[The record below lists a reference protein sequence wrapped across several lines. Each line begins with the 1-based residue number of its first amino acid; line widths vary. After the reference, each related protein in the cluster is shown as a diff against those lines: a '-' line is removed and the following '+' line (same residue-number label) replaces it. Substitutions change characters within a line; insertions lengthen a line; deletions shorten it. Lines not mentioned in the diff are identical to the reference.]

1 MTAHK
6 EKTEE
11 KRETGMPAEHAREL
25 AIVAMLLT
33 AAIFSAWIGETHLAS
48 SLGGAAVALV
58 LPSRSTM
65 QRVAIVGGSV
75 ALAAG
80 LSGCG
85 GAPVP
90 ARAACRAAAATLQL
104 VCEHVPETMGG
115 ESQ

>member
-6 EKTEE
+6 DKPEE

-33 AAIFSAWIGETHLAS
+33 AAIFSAWLGETHLAS

-58 LPSRSTM
+58 LPSRSTV
-65 QRVAIVGGSV
+65 QRIAIVGGAV

-85 GAPVP
+85 SAPIP
-90 ARAACRAAAATLQL
+90 ARSACRAAAATLAV
-104 VCEHVPETMGG
+104 VCEHVPETIGG
-115 ESQ
+115 ESP